1 MRPRLIRRHRPFGS
15 RGRDARLGKGR
26 FRVLAAGTP
35 VAVPGDLA
43 IAKSQLALKL
53 FGPMA
58 QNIAHVKETD
68 VAGAQIEDNP
78 IVPGADI

>member
-1 MRPRLIRRHRPFGS
+1 
-15 RGRDARLGKGR
+15 LGKGR
-26 FRVLAAGTP
+26 LRVLTSGTP

-53 FGPMA
+53 FGPTA
-58 QNIAHVKETD
+58 RNIAHVKETD
-68 VAGAQIEDNP
+68 IAGAQIEDNP